1 MPKILTIVITYNG
14 MCWVDRCL
22 GSMATSTVHSDVFV
36 IDNGSTDQT
45 ADYIAEHYPTA
56 FLFRSP
62 KNLMFGRG
70 NNVGLEYALKNG
82 YDYVYLLNQDAW
94 VMPDTLGKLVETH
107 CAHPEYGILSPMQ
120 LKPCGTDFEN
130 LFNVLVVKRNQ
141 VFADDLASREL
152 KDVYEVRFVQAAHWL
167 ISREC
172 LEKVGGFS
180 PSFPHYGE
188 DNNMCNRALYNS
200 FKIGVVPAAKA
211 VHDADTK
218 PPMTKKQRSYRQYI
232 DFVILLSEI
241 YEAKPA
247 FENFVYMLKKSKG
260 LCVMYKSLYP
270 FGILM
275 KTLTKWP
282 GIERNRRVS
291 IRQKRA
297 FLNNDV

>member
-1 MPKILTIVITYNG
+1 MPAILTIVVTYNG
-14 MCWVDRCL
+14 MRWIERCL
-22 GSMATSTVHSDVFV
+22 ESAARSTVHSDVFV
-36 IDNGSTDQT
+36 VDNGSTDGT
-45 ADYIAEHYPTA
+45 ADYIAEHFPDVK
-56 FLFRSP
+56 LFRSP
-62 KNLMFGRG
+62 ENLMFGRG

-94 VMPDTLGKLVETH
+94 LMPDALEKLVETH
-107 CAHPEYGILSPMQ
+107 SSHPEYGILSPMQ
-120 LKPCGTDFEN
+120 MKPGGVDYEN
-130 LFNVLVVKRNQ
+130 LFNVLVVNRNPD
-141 VFADDLASREL
+141 FAEDLASGQL
-152 KDVYEVRFVQAAHWL
+152 KDVYNVKFVQAAHWL

-188 DNNMCNRALYNS
+188 DNNFCNRALYHS

-218 PPMTKKQRSYRQYI
+218 PPMTKKKRNYRQYI

-260 LCVMYKSLYP
+260 LCVMYKSFAP
-270 FGILM
+270 FGILL
-275 KTLTKWP
+275 KTLVKWP

-291 IRQKRA
+291 IKQKKA
-297 FLNNDV
+297 FLNNV